1 MVKVLVRKCR
11 GLQWSS
17 ARTSGHGKAGI
28 VSHGEGE
35 ISPAIHGIMPQPN
48 NESPSIARVLIATL
62 ISTESSS
69 TTVMEPKGGSQAMDA
84 MPEIIVV
91 PVLVAVTK
99 ADL

>member
-28 VSHGEGE
+28 VSHG
-35 ISPAIHGIMPQPN
+35 
-48 NESPSIARVLIATL
+48 SPSIARVLIATL